1 MTLFC
6 FCGLF
11 PGTSQQKSDSE
22 FRPVYNKALVQMK
35 SQPGNSANNKTDLLT
50 ALVTLMLIYT
60 VSSEEK

>member
-1 MTLFC
+1 MTFSC

-22 FRPVYNKALVQMK
+22 FRFVYNKALAQMK
-35 SQPGNSANNKTDLLT
+35 SQPGNSINNKIDLLT

-60 VSSEEK
+60 VSSEEE